1 MFCQKCGHKLE
12 ENAKFCTECGTAV
25 APLAPNLTK
34 NPIQNPVMPPVG
46 TATPPPFPQ
55 PPVQKKKRSVKKMV
69 ALFVTLGI
77 LSFVLFIGGIVG
89 ITLAML
95 NAEKDT
101 EQYRFA
107 EGYLLQSQEFK
118 ALGAEDDAL
127 QLVGFS
133 SGTVNARGERVQYAV
148 YRFVVKGEDRD
159 FEIFVVKGE
168 SGEWSVA
175 DFSYED

>member
-25 APLAPNLTK
+25 ALSAPNLTK

-46 TATPPPFPQ
+46 TPTPPPFPQ

-101 EQYRFA
+101 EQYKMA
-107 EGYLLQSQEFK
+107 EAYVLKHDDFK
-118 ALGAEDDAL
+118 ELGVKDSALKL
-127 QLVGFS
+127 TGFS
-133 SGTVNARGERVQYAV
+133 SGTFLDDGRFTEYAE
-148 YRFVVKGEDRD
+148 YRFTVDGEAV
-159 FEIFVVKGE
+159 EIGVYLEKND
-168 SGEWSVA
+168 SGEWEIIA
-175 DFSYED
+175 FDLY

>member
-25 APLAPNLTK
+25 ARNEKASDLSVAEQK
-34 NPIQNPVMPPVG
+34 
-46 TATPPPFPQ
+46 
-55 PPVQKKKRSVKKMV
+55 PVQKKKLSVKKMV
-69 ALFVTLGI
+69 ALFVTLGV
-77 LSFVLFIGGIVG
+77 LSLLLFLGAIVG
-89 ITLAML
+89 LVVSML

-168 SGEWSVA
+168 SGEWRVA
-175 DFSYED
+175 DFGYED